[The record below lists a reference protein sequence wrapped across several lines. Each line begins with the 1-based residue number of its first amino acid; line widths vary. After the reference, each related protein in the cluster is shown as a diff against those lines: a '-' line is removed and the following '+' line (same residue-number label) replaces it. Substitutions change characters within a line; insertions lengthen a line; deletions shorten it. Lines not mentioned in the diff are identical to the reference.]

1 MVYDNNNGG
10 EYGKLIVQQ
19 LQEPASLS
27 APSPFKTMYEKFA
40 KRILWMDGDVVPG
53 AFQMNTAWY
62 FNVPERDPVFT
73 THSHDERE
81 LIGFFGT
88 DPENPY
94 DLGGKIEFTINGEP
108 HLLTKTTMIFLP
120 AGLEH
125 NPVSIKE
132 VNRPIFH
139 FSIMIKDQFDDDSFY
154 VK

>member
-1 MVYDNNNGG
+1 MVYDNNIGG

-19 LQEPASLS
+19 LQEPESLS

-40 KRILWMDGDVVPG
+40 KRVLWMDGNVVPG

-73 THSHDERE
+73 VHSHDERE

-139 FSIMIKDQFDDDSFY
+139 FSIMIKDQFDDDNFY

>member
-19 LQEPASLS
+19 LQEPENLS

-40 KRILWMDGDVVPG
+40 KRVLWMDGNVVPG

-73 THSHDERE
+73 PHSHDERE